1 MLEEAKIEDI
11 KRTISNLKK
20 AENDAVSLEAE
31 LNLVK
36 KQATEI
42 FKKHGMKGFSDIPV
56 LEKKLEE
63 LEAQLL
69 SEQQKAIEYIDKVN
83 SIKQE
88 TESIL
93 IG

>member
-1 MLEEAKIEDI
+1 
-11 KRTISNLKK
+11 
-20 AENDAVSLEAE
+20 
-31 LNLVK
+31 
-36 KQATEI
+36 
-42 FKKHGMKGFSDIPV
+42 MKGFSDITV

-63 LEAQLL
+63 LEGQLL